1 MTIGEKIKQL
11 RIERGLSVSE
21 FAQQIEVTERTIYR
35 WESNKNI
42 PSNSYLAKIAISCD
56 VKIEYF
62 KSEKAKLSIVKLLAI
77 ISIVILSLLTL
88 ISLIGFIAY
97 LATGQRVLFGLSFD
111 FIIAMLIFS
120 FSLLS
125 FAIVFLSLNKY

>member
-1 MTIGEKIKQL
+1 M
-11 RIERGLSVSE
+11 
-21 FAQQIEVTERTIYR
+21 
-35 WESNKNI
+35 
-42 PSNSYLAKIAISCD
+42 AIFCD
-56 VKIEYF
+56 VKIDYF

>member
-11 RIERGLSVSE
+11 RIERGLTVSE

-56 VKIEYF
+56 VNIDYF
-62 KSEKAKLSIVKLLAI
+62 KFEKAKLSIVKILSI

-88 ISLIGFIAY
+88 VTLIGFIAY
-97 LATGQRVLFGLSFD
+97 LASGERVLFGLSFD

-125 FAIVFLSLNKY
+125 FALVFLSLNKY

>member
-1 MTIGEKIKQL
+1 M
-11 RIERGLSVSE
+11 RISKGLSVSE
-21 FAQQIEVTERTIYR
+21 FAQLNDVTERTIYR

-42 PSNSYLAKIAISCD
+42 PSNSCLAKMAIFCD
-56 VKIEYF
+56 VKIDYF